1 MNVVKDNDAETVV
14 TGTPVKQSVAMA
26 LVEFFVYGVEDDK
39 SKIHKLFT
47 KLQEQMGKVKKG
59 HLCRILWYIDK
70 GELTDDQKKEWLINN
85 SKCKYHIF
93 VPTTYL
99 VKPDYVKNTLMQIK
113 ALEYAIENAKAY
125 GIVPTKKQK
134 VEPLKAE

>member
-1 MNVVKDNDAETVV
+1 MDVVKDSDAEKVV
-14 TGTPVKQSVAMA
+14 TGTPIQSEVSIA
-26 LVEFFVYGVEDDK
+26 LVEFLVYGIEEDK
-39 SKIHKLFT
+39 AKIHRLFT
-47 KLQEQMGKVKKG
+47 KIQEQMAKVKKG
-59 HLCRILWYIDK
+59 NLCRILWYVDK
-70 GELTDDQKKEWLINN
+70 GELTDVEKKQWLENN
-85 SKCKYHIF
+85 SKSKYHIF

-113 ALEYAIENAKAY
+113 ALEYAIDNAKGF

>member
-1 MNVVKDNDAETVV
+1 MNVVKENDAEKFV
-14 TGTPVKQSVAMA
+14 TGTPVQQSVPMT
-26 LVEFFVYGVEDDK
+26 LLEFLVYGVEDDK
-39 SKIHKLFT
+39 PKIDRVCRKI
-47 KLQEQMGKVKKG
+47 QEQMGKVKKG
-59 HLCRILWYIDK
+59 HFTRILWYVDK

-113 ALEYAIENAKAY
+113 ALEYAIDNAKAY